1 MKIFDCF
8 MYFDEDLVLDVR
20 LNTLNEYV
28 DFFIIVESNFT
39 HKGDARKLKF
49 DIKKFSKFK
58 NKIIYLVYDQ
68 QPTDLYK
75 FYEDDDPA
83 KISTKHIF
91 NASKRENGQR
101 NFISNGL
108 STASDND
115 IVMIS
120 DIDEIPDLSEVNFF
134 NTNEKISMFRQQM
147 FYYKFNL
154 YLPNLIWTGTKACKK
169 KDLQSPQWLR
179 NIKDRKFP
187 FYRID
192 TLFSENK
199 YSSVKFI
206 ENGGWHFTNMK
217 SPSEIEHKLKSYLHH
232 REFDEN
238 PLSTAKIKQIMDNK
252 RAIYNL
258 RVDQQKNKFGNGDK
272 LQKLSINKLPKYI
285 TENKDLFRDWLD

>member
-20 LNTLNEYV
+20 LNTLDKYV
-28 DFFIIVESNFT
+28 DFFVIVESNFT

-68 QPTDLYK
+68 QPKDLYK
-75 FYEDDDPA
+75 FYEDDDPVDTA
-83 KISTKHIF
+83 SKQIF
-91 NASKRENGQR
+91 NAGKRENGQR

-120 DIDEIPDLSEVNFF
+120 DIDEIPDLSKVNFF
-134 NTNEKISMFRQQM
+134 STNEKISMFRQQM

>member
-1 MKIFDCF
+1 MKVFDCF

-20 LNTLNEYV
+20 LNTLNKYV
-28 DFFIIVESNFT
+28 DFFVIVESNFT

-68 QPTDLYK
+68 QPKDLYK

-83 KISTKHIF
+83 DISTKHIF
-91 NASKRENGQR
+91 NAGKRENGQR

-108 STASDND
+108 NNASDND
-115 IVMIS
+115 IIIIS
-120 DIDEIPDLSEVNFF
+120 DIDEIPDLSEVNFI
-134 NTNEKISMFRQQM
+134 NIKEKILMFRQQM

-154 YLPNLIWTGTKACKK
+154 HLPNLIWTGTKACKK

-192 TLFSENK
+192 TLFSKNK

-217 SPSEIEHKLKSYLHH
+217 SPSAIEHKLKSYLHH

-238 PLSTAKIKQIMDNK
+238 PLSTERNK
-252 RAIYNL
+252 TNY
-258 RVDQQKNKFGNGDK
+258 G
-272 LQKLSINKLPKYI
+272 
-285 TENKDLFRDWLD
+285 

>member
-20 LNTLNEYV
+20 LNTLDKYV
-28 DFFIIVESNFT
+28 DFFVIVESNFS

-120 DIDEIPDLSEVNFF
+120 DIDEIPDLSKVNFF
-134 NTNEKISMFRQQM
+134 STNEKISMFRQQM

>member
-238 PLSTAKIKQIMDNK
+238 PISTTKIKQIMDNK